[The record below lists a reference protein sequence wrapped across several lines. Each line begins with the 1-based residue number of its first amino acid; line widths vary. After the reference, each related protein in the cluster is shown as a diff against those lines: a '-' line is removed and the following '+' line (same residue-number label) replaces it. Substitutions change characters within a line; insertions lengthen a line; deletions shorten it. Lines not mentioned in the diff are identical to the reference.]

1 MNPER
6 MADRIVEY
14 LWKDGTTDAIDELVE
29 YWARQGADIE
39 DITEAIQLAQQ
50 RLRQMSAVLENY
62 RENA

>member
-29 YWARQGADIE
+29 CWAGKGADIE

-62 RENA
+62 REDA